1 MKICNSKQKTIT
13 IWIFS
18 FDVFFF
24 YWIIGDNDKKRLL
37 IDKLTSNKQLANIFI
52 VNLSNLN
59 ESVIACRNK
68 IQHFAHTTLL
78 LH

>member
-37 IDKLTSNKQLANIFI
+37 IDKLTRKTTCKHFYCKLKQF
-52 VNLSNLN
+52 
-59 ESVIACRNK
+59 E
-68 IQHFAHTTLL
+68 
-78 LH
+78 